1 MLNKIMSAK
10 DAVGRIN
17 DGSSIIVS
25 GFCAVGSPDDII
37 DEIIAQEI
45 KDLTVIANDGGT
57 PITGVGK
64 LLYAGKIKKFVCSWC
79 GFTPIVARLVD
90 ENGMEMEFNP
100 QGTVVERIR
109 AGGCG
114 LGGVL
119 TKTGLGTVVEE
130 KGWGK
135 RIEIEGE
142 EWLFHT
148 PLRGDVA
155 LIEAYQ
161 ADEAGNLVFNR
172 TQLNYAEIAS
182 MAAGLVIASV
192 VKPILKIGELD
203 PDHIRVPGAL
213 VDILVQQDERY
224 MEQPK
229 YLNPTI
235 LDAIKKANQEFKV
248 EVQKQ

>member
-1 MLNKIMSAK
+1 LLLNKIMSTK
-10 DAVGRIN
+10 EAVSKIK
-17 DGSSIIVS
+17 DGSSIIIS
-25 GFCAVGSPDDII
+25 GFCGIGSPDDVI
-37 DEIIAQEI
+37 DEIIEQGI
-45 KDLTVIANDGGT
+45 KDLTIIANDGGT

-64 LLYAGKIKKFVCSWC
+64 LLYAGRVKKFLCSWC
-79 GFTPIVARLVD
+79 AFTPIVARLVE

-135 RIEIEGE
+135 RIKIEGE
-142 EWLFHT
+142 EWLYHT
-148 PLRGDVA
+148 PLRSDVA

-172 TQLNYAEIAS
+172 TQLNYAELAS
-182 MAAGLVIASV
+182 MAATLVIASV
-192 VKPILKIGELD
+192 VKPISKIGELD

-224 MEQPK
+224 VEQPK

-235 LDAIKKANQEFKV
+235 LDAIKKANQEFKAG
-248 EVQKQ
+248 VQR